1 MVIIRF
7 EIFNMRSDVTVNF
20 YTVSILTSRFTH
32 SDTITVVD
40 DLTVNEINRFID
52 LTFQIITISDLFTE

>member
-1 MVIIRF
+1 MVRIRF

-20 YTVSILTSRFTH
+20 YTVSILTSRFAH
-32 SDTITVVD
+32 SDTMTVID